1 MKSYWLLGLDDYN
14 DSLPISINNTPRKSS
29 KTPPQFDGRSLY
41 SPISFDDLPRKRS
54 MDASMDIIKQ
64 NERNNSLEISSNK
77 RNGSLDLTS
86 CPFRGVDGQRSIS
99 PKKDLQFDFR
109 KRSSATTNGDPATT
123 VTFVS
128 DNKKGFGGAE
138 KGFLGEE
145 KSSMCQIL

>member
-64 NERNNSLEISSNK
+64 NERNNSLELFSNK
-77 RNGSLDLTS
+77 RNGSLDMTS
-86 CPFRGVDGQRSIS
+86 CPFRGVDGQRSVS

-128 DNKKGFGGAE
+128 DSKKGFGGAE

-145 KSSMCQIL
+145 KSSLCQIL